1 MAVIGVIATLDT
13 KGPETAFLKE
23 KIEESG
29 HQALILDSGM
39 LFEPLTRPDITRHEI
54 LKLGGVE
61 DLEAYRKNGKAAL
74 QKAMTKGLRSMLLRL
89 YEEKRV
95 QGVLSLGGGQ
105 GSAMS
110 TAAMQAL
117 PIGFPKVMVSTIAC
131 GSACFG
137 DYVGSRDI
145 VMIPS
150 ICDICGL
157 NSITIPIFSAGV
169 GAVTGMVEMRERTSY
184 KTDKPV
190 IGLTMAGVTTECVMR
205 VKDILDR
212 QGFETIVC
220 HCNVVGAIVLD
231 EMAKRGELDG
241 VIDITPHDVGGME
254 FDGLMKCDENRFSS
268 IYKSGIP
275 VMTLPGA
282 VDFMLKKTGSEETKR
297 LGDRAMYVHT
307 PFHTHIRT
315 NYEEMYRVGKYLTK
329 KHNSCKGPNMMLV
342 PLKGYSQQNKEG
354 GLIYDEKANQGY
366 VDAVMENKNPSVICK
381 LTDMHIND
389 PEFAEVIAEEFM
401 KLYHSRPNEKGG
413 RL

>member
-39 LFEPLTRPDITRHEI
+39 LFEPAICPDITRHEI
-54 LKLGGVE
+54 LKMGGVE
-61 DLEAYRKNGKAAL
+61 DLESSRKNGKAAL
-74 QKAMTKGLRSMLLRL
+74 QRAMTEGLKNMLIKL
-89 YEEKRV
+89 YEEKQI
-95 QGVLSLGGGQ
+95 QGILSVGGGQ

-110 TAAMQAL
+110 TAAMQVL

-137 DYVGSRDI
+137 DYVGARDI

-157 NSITIPIFSAGV
+157 NSITIPIFSSGV
-169 GAVTGMVEMRERTSY
+169 GAIVGMVEMRERTSY
-184 KTDKPV
+184 QTDKPV
-190 IGLTMAGVTTECVMR
+190 VALTMAGVTTECVMR
-205 VKDILDR
+205 VRELLDEK
-212 QGFETIVC
+212 GFETIVC

-231 EMAKRGELDG
+231 EMAAKGKLDG

-254 FDGLMKCDENRFSS
+254 FDGLMKCDEHRFEH

-275 VMTLPGA
+275 IMTLPGA
-282 VDFMLKKTGSEETKR
+282 VDFMLKRTGSKEVEALK
-297 LGDRAMYVHT
+297 DRALYVHT

-315 NYEEMYRVGKYLTK
+315 SYEEMYRVGKYLTE
-329 KHNSCKGPNMMLV
+329 KHNECTGPNTMLV

-366 VDAVMENKNPSVICK
+366 IDAITENMSDSVHYVSK
-381 LTDMHIND
+381 DMHIND
-389 PEFAEVIAEEFM
+389 PEFAEEIVAEFER
-401 KLYHSRPNEKGG
+401 LYEMGERSSKR
-413 RL
+413 